1 MSWNNR
7 VVWSEGM
14 FIGTQH
20 FQQHDR
26 YLENL
31 IDARSRP
38 LSAAGWGFSELLI
51 DQGLLAQG
59 KLAIVAARGLLP
71 DGTPFNIPHDDPAPS
86 PIALDDNVRD
96 GLVYLGLP
104 LRRAGV
110 RDTVEEGETPGAA
123 RYLSQVREVRDDNA
137 AFESRVPVAVGAR
150 ALRLL
155 TEKDGLSDY
164 AVLGVVRVTE
174 KRADNVLLLDE
185 QYIPPLL
192 DVAASRPLS
201 AFRSELQGLLRQ
213 RGEALA
219 GRVVAS
225 GAGGAS
231 EIADFMLLQ
240 LVNRAEPLVQ
250 HLGQLAPLHPERFY
264 SELVSLAGEFA
275 TFSTREHRPQ
285 EFPRYQH
292 DDLQVSFAPV
302 MQALREALSM
312 LIDSKAV
319 PIPIVEKAYGVHVA
333 MLADKTLLDNASFI
347 LVVRADIPGETLRAR
362 FGQQSKVGS
371 VEHIRDLVNLQLPG
385 IGLLPLPVAPRQLPF
400 HVGSTYYELDR
411 GSDHWQQLSRSGGF
425 AFHIAGEFPG
435 LNLAFWAI
443 RG

>member
-38 LSAAGWGFSELLI
+38 LSAGAWGFSELSL

-59 KLAIVAARGLLP
+59 KLSIVAARGLLP
-71 DGTPFNIPHDDPAPS
+71 DGTPFNIPHDDLAPVPLS
-86 PIALDDNVRD
+86 IDDNLRD
-96 GLVYLGLP
+96 GLVYLALP
-104 LRRAGV
+104 LKRAGQ
-110 RDTVEEGETPGAA
+110 RDTVDEGETPGGA
-123 RYLSQVREVRDDNA
+123 RFVSQVREVRDDNA
-137 AFESRVPVAVGAR
+137 PFESRVPVALGAR

-155 TEKDGLSDY
+155 THKDGLGDY
-164 AVLGVVRVTE
+164 AVVGVARVKE
-174 KRADNVLLLDE
+174 KRADRALVLDE
-185 QYIPPLL
+185 SYIPPIL
-192 DVAASRPLS
+192 DVTACEALS
-201 AFRSELQGLLRQ
+201 SFRSELSGLLHQ

-240 LVNRAEPLVQ
+240 LVNRAEPLIS
-250 HLGQLAPLHPERFY
+250 HMSQLTPLHPERFY

-275 TFSTREHRPQ
+275 TFATSGRRPQ
-285 EFPRYQH
+285 AFARYQH
-292 DDLQVSFAPV
+292 DDLAASFAPV

-312 LIDSKAV
+312 LIDSKAT
-319 PIPIVEKAYGVHVA
+319 PIPIVEKAYGIHVA
-333 MLADKTLLDNASFI
+333 MLADRTLIDTASFV
-347 LVVRADIPGETLRAR
+347 LVVRADVPSETLRGR
-362 FGQQSKVGS
+362 FAQQSKIGS

-385 IGLLPLPVAPRQLPF
+385 IGLLPLPVAPRQIPF
-400 HVGSTYYELDR
+400 HTGSTYYELDR
-411 GSDHWQQLSRSGGF
+411 GSEHWKQLTHSGGF
-425 AFHIAGEFPG
+425 AFHVAGEFPG
-435 LNLAFWAI
+435 LNLTFWAI